1 MSTDI
6 RLSKTQISKI
16 IQSGE
21 FLDRPLGP
29 LLNTGLSLIK
39 NMIRPLVKSVS
50 IPL

>member
-16 IQSGE
+16 IGE

-29 LLNTGLSLIK
+29 LLNAGLSLIK